1 MARNK
6 KEINDIGYLSAPK
19 TSVETSI
26 KGKNYIVESYY
37 IGRKNM
43 HDTLIRIAENE
54 AYEEMRRNRKNNGE
68 YGAWTA

>member
-1 MARNK
+1 MGRSK
-6 KEINDIGYLSAPK
+6 RQTDDKSYLSAPK

-43 HDTLIRIAENE
+43 HDTLIDLAERE
-54 AYEEMRRNRKNNGE
+54 AYEEMLKSRKTRGVCE
-68 YGAWTA
+68 V

>member
-6 KEINDIGYLSAPK
+6 KEVNDIGYLSAPK
-19 TSVETSI
+19 TSVKMSI
-26 KGKNYIVESYY
+26 KGADYLVESYY
-37 IGRKNM
+37 IGRKNI

-68 YGAWTA
+68 YGA

>member
-6 KEINDIGYLSAPK
+6 KEVNDIGYLSAPK
-19 TSVETSI
+19 TSAETSI

-68 YGAWTA
+68 YGA

>member
-6 KEINDIGYLSAPK
+6 KEVNDIGYLSAPK
-19 TSVETSI
+19 TSAETSI

-37 IGRKNM
+37 IGRKNI

-68 YGAWTA
+68 YGA

>member
-1 MARNK
+1 MDDK
-6 KEINDIGYLSAPK
+6 SYLSAPK
-19 TSVETSI
+19 TSAETKI

-37 IGRKNM
+37 IGRKNI

-68 YGAWTA
+68 YGA

>member
-6 KEINDIGYLSAPK
+6 KEVNDIGYLSAPK
-19 TSVETSI
+19 TSAETSI

-54 AYEEMRRNRKNNGE
+54 AYEEMRQNRKNNGVYE
-68 YGAWTA
+68 A

>member
-6 KEINDIGYLSAPK
+6 KEVNDIGYLSAPK
-19 TSVETSI
+19 TSAETSI

-37 IGRKNM
+37 IGRKNI

-54 AYEEMRRNRKNNGE
+54 AYEEMRQNRKNNGE
-68 YGAWTA
+68 YGA

>member
-1 MARNK
+1 MGRSK
-6 KEINDIGYLSAPK
+6 RQTDDKSYLTAPK
-19 TSVETSI
+19 TSAETSI

-54 AYEEMRRNRKNNGE
+54 ASEEMRPNRKNNGV
-68 YGAWTA
+68 YGA

>member
-6 KEINDIGYLSAPK
+6 KEVNDIGYLSAPK
-19 TSVETSI
+19 TIAETSI

-37 IGRKNM
+37 IGRKNI

-54 AYEEMRRNRKNNGE
+54 AYEEMRRNRKNKGE
-68 YGAWTA
+68 YGV

>member
-1 MARNK
+1 MWRSK
-6 KEINDIGYLSAPK
+6 RQTDDKSYLTAPK
-19 TSVETSI
+19 TSAETKI

-54 AYEEMRRNRKNNGE
+54 AYEEMRRNRKNNGV
-68 YGAWTA
+68 YGA

>member
-6 KEINDIGYLSAPK
+6 KEVNDIGYLSAPK
-19 TSVETSI
+19 TSAETSI

-54 AYEEMRRNRKNNGE
+54 AYEEMRQNRKNNGV
-68 YGAWTA
+68 YGA

>member
-6 KEINDIGYLSAPK
+6 KEVNDIGYLSAPK
-19 TSVETSI
+19 TSAETSI

-37 IGRKNM
+37 IGKKNM

-54 AYEEMRRNRKNNGE
+54 AYEEMRQNRKNNGVYE
-68 YGAWTA
+68 A

>member
-6 KEINDIGYLSAPK
+6 KEVNDIGYLSAPK
-19 TSVETSI
+19 TSAETSI

-37 IGRKNM
+37 IGRKNI
-43 HDTLIRIAENE
+43 HDTLISIAENE

-68 YGAWTA
+68 YGA

>member
-6 KEINDIGYLSAPK
+6 KAVNDIGYLSAPK
-19 TSVETSI
+19 TSAETSI

-54 AYEEMRRNRKNNGE
+54 AYEEMRQNRKNNGV
-68 YGAWTA
+68 YGA

>member
-6 KEINDIGYLSAPK
+6 KEVNDIGYLSAPK
-19 TSVETSI
+19 TSAKTSI

-37 IGRKNM
+37 IGRKNI

-54 AYEEMRRNRKNNGE
+54 AYEEMRRHRKNKGE
-68 YGAWTA
+68 YGV

>member
-1 MARNK
+1 MGRSK
-6 KEINDIGYLSAPK
+6 RQTDGKSYLSAPK
-19 TSVETSI
+19 TSAETKI

-54 AYEEMRRNRKNNGE
+54 AYEEMRQNRKNNGV
-68 YGAWTA
+68 YGA

>member
-6 KEINDIGYLSAPK
+6 KEVNDIGYLSAPK
-19 TSVETSI
+19 TSAETSI

-37 IGRKNM
+37 IGRKNI
-43 HDTLIRIAENE
+43 HDTLIRVAENE

-68 YGAWTA
+68 YGA